1 VVDYVAEQLG
11 LQAADL
17 KGYGEKEAHWDHQ
30 EQIRTGYGYTA
41 FEGEEWFA
49 LACWLY
55 KRAWATGERP
65 IVLFDLAI
73 RRLRR
78 SPGEPRQAEPAR

>member
-1 VVDYVAEQLG
+1 MARRRPTG
-11 LQAADL
+11 I
-17 KGYGEKEAHWDHQ
+17 
-30 EQIRTGYGYTA
+30 IRSRSAPGYGYTA

-55 KRAWATGERP
+55 KRAWAATGERP